1 MATLGDQPT
10 LKLYL
15 KKERI
20 LTWNKQPSVLQMAVI
35 ADRIVQSVFT

>member
-20 LTWNKQPSVLQMAVI
+20 MTWNKHPSVLQQVII
-35 ADRIVQSVFT
+35 ADRIV